1 MNRKTLI
8 ALGSFIVLAVLA
20 AFALKQPEKGERASD
35 KPRPLPK
42 LEQVDT
48 IEVTKAGSPATVIK
62 NEGGKYKVTAP
73 VAYAADEPIAKAAFE
88 ALGKMDVSDLVTD
101 NKAKHAEFEVDDKGV
116 HVIAKKG
123 DKVLADI
130 VIGKTSGP
138 GTMVRLTGKDQVW
151 QASGMNKY
159 TFDKTPADW
168 RDKSVT
174 TFTVADAEQ
183 IELAARDGSKATVKK
198 TGTKVGNDDKWEVV
212 ESSIKVEKLD
222 DSIPNNIVQALA
234 VWKANDFADGVKPAD
249 AGLEPPAL
257 TVTVSVKGGKKV
269 TALIG
274 NKKGDDD
281 FYVKTP
287 EAPQIYLVKKYNL
300 DRVYKR
306 PIDLRDKT
314 LCNIADSDVTEIAVT
329 NAENSYTVSKSGS
342 DWKASKPAKLDLDP
356 SKVTPIAGA
365 FKEWKGVQFAE
376 DPSPK
381 ATGLVKPK
389 AVIAVK
395 GKNKEACTINVGDE
409 TKDKLNYNVAMAK
422 SPDVLLAP
430 KWNVDRILVKVADLK
445 KGSAADATAKAH
457 GMPGGPPPGMPGGH
471 P

>member
-20 AFALKQPEKGERASD
+20 ALALKQPEKGERASD

-42 LEQVDT
+42 LDAAAIDT
-48 IEVTKAGSPATVIK
+48 IEITKPGSPTTVLK
-62 NEGGKYKVTAP
+62 SDGGKYKLTAP
-73 VAYAADEPIAKAAFE
+73 VAYAVDEPAAKAAFE
-88 ALGKMDVSDLVTD
+88 ALAKMDVSDLVTD
-101 NKAKHAEFEVDDKGV
+101 NKAKHGEFEVDDKGV
-116 HVIAKKG
+116 HLVAKKG
-123 DKVLADI
+123 DKAVADI
-130 VIGKTSGP
+130 VVGKTTGP

-151 QASGMNKY
+151 QASGINKY
-159 TFDKTPADW
+159 TFDKAPADW
-168 RDKSVT
+168 RDKSIT
-174 TFTVADAEQ
+174 TFTAADAEQ

-198 TGTKVGNDDKWEVV
+198 TGTKSGNEDKWEVV
-212 ESSIKVEKLD
+212 QSSLKVDKLD
-222 DSIPNNIVQALA
+222 DSVPNNIVQALA

-257 TVTVSVKGGKKV
+257 TVTVTLKGDKKV

-287 EAPQIYLVKKYNL
+287 EAPQVFLTKKYNL
-300 DRVYKR
+300 DRIYKR

-314 LCNIADSDVTEIAVT
+314 MCNIADTDVTEIAVT

-342 DWKASKPAKLDLDP
+342 DWKASKPAKLDVDS

-365 FKEWKGVQFAE
+365 FKDWKGVQFAE
-376 DPSPK
+376 DPAPK

-389 AVIAVK
+389 AVISVK
-395 GKNKEACTINVGDE
+395 GKNKEACTISVGDE

-430 KWNVDRILVKVADLK
+430 KWGVDRILVKVADLK
-445 KGSAADATAKAH
+445 KGAAGAA
-457 GMPGGPPPGMPGGH
+457 PPPAGHPGMPGGH